1 MRTQCLVVQLQC
13 KALYAPRIRELRSS
27 RKPVFSFADR
37 YALGPG
43 LSAVLQVNREIT
55 ERFGEVLEQA
65 RRGELDYS
73 QQTITKLLTSYT
85 YPSSGCRGGTSR

>member
-1 MRTQCLVVQLQC
+1 VSTPEE
-13 KALYAPRIRELRSS
+13 ALSYWFPEGID
-27 RKPVFSFADR
+27 VADPETR
-37 YALGPG
+37 GRQMERWMAGG
-43 LSAVLQVNREIT
+43 TEVDRGIT
-55 ERFGEVLEQA
+55 ERFDEVLEQA